1 MQQKQKLIDEESKGV
16 GVGRGAGERDGVSEF
31 TKIPEWFKMISEL
44 FFDPVNIVRTCGLL

>member
-1 MQQKQKLIDEESKGV
+1 MQQKQRLIDEESKGV